1 MSARVN
7 LLEPAVR
14 DNPYPHYAEMRR
26 NAPVCQVDPGGF
38 WVVTRY
44 DDVVS
49 VLKNPQLF
57 SSEGLKSGSE
67 QGWLANNPLG
77 DSMIMMDP
85 PKHGRMRALVNRAFS
100 AQALARLE
108 PRIQA
113 VADQLTAQ
121 VLQRR
126 TVDFIED
133 FALPLPASVIA
144 LLLGLDLSLTKHFKR
159 WSDDMVSAPAIAS
172 TDTERQAQVVTSV
185 REMEHHLKQVLAERR
200 RNPGDDM
207 VSDLLRTQVDGES
220 LTDREL
226 MGFFFLLLVAG
237 LETTVHLLG
246 HTARVLAERP
256 EVLARVRAEPAL
268 IPRLVEEVLR
278 YEPPTHATMRLVM
291 DDVTLGGVKLVPGH
305 APHRDDGLGLP
316 GRGLCSQRGALL
328 TGADHADQHD
338 LWPWGPLLPGRPPGT
353 ARGEAGPG
361 DAAASVRRLP
371 CNGPRAVEPV
381 LDGARACLPAHGA
394 HPRLTEVSGLLQT
407 FPRVLGS
414 ALTTVRGRRRGLGG
428 VREG

>member
-26 NAPVCQVDPGGF
+26 NSPVCQVDPGGF

-49 VLKNPQLF
+49 VLKNPQVF
-57 SSEGLKSGSE
+57 SSEALKGGSE
-67 QGWLANNPLG
+67 QGWLENNPLS

-85 PKHGRMRALVNRAFS
+85 PKHGRMRALVSRAFN

-108 PRIQA
+108 PRIRA
-113 VADQLTAQ
+113 VSEQLTAQ
-121 VLQRR
+121 VLERR
-126 TVDFIED
+126 NVDFIAD

-144 LLLGLDLSLTKHFKR
+144 LLLGLDLSLAERFKR

-172 TDTERQAQVVTSV
+172 TDTKRQAEV
-185 REMEHHLKQVLAERR
+185 RATVQEMHHHLKQVLDDRR

-207 VSDLLRTQVDGES
+207 VSDLLRVQVDGES
-220 LTDREL
+220 LTEREL
-226 MGFFFLLLVAG
+226 LGFFFLLLVAG

-246 HTARVLAERP
+246 HTARILAERP

-278 YEPPTHATMRLVM
+278 YEPPTHATMRMVM
-291 DDVTLGGVKLVPGH
+291 EDVTLGGVKLARGTPLIVMMGSAVRDGAYVSNPEDFSLDRTTQTHMTFGH
-305 APHRDDGLGLP
+305 GIHFCLGAPLGRLEAK
-316 GRGLCSQRGALL
+316 LALEV
-328 TGADHADQHD
+328 
-338 LWPWGPLLPGRPPGT
+338 LLPRC
-353 ARGEAGPG
+353 AGF
-361 DAAASVRRLP
+361 RQT
-371 CNGPRAVEPV
+371 GPVQWNQS
-381 LDGARACLPAHGA
+381 LM
-394 HPRLTEVSGLLQT
+394 
-407 FPRVLGS
+407 
-414 ALTTVRGRRRGLGG
+414 VRGPVSLPM
-428 VREG
+428 ELTPA